1 MPRDAVPKNDKSLG
15 RIGHDTF
22 WDTSLRSR
30 SALYRMTAGSGT
42 YTSSRLA
49 DSESSANVGLVV
61 VGGVGG
67 G

>member
-1 MPRDAVPKNDKSLG
+1 MPRDAVPKNDKTLG

-30 SALYRMTAGSGT
+30 SAIYRMTAESGT
-42 YTSSRLA
+42 YTRRLA
-49 DSESSANVGLVV
+49 DSESSANVGVVV